1 MASHSC
7 PEGKEIEDVLLR
19 EDGKSILFP
28 SLPFKAGPE
37 FAEDITEQHA
47 FRHTQ
52 SRPVD
57 SRCVVFSPRRF
68 RPPVP
73 CRSWNRRRPSSL
85 FTGTGHTCSVSQL
98 FCSGLIEFSPHQD
111 RPETASDK
119 KRGSPLVLSEHH
131 KVYGCTAGFTHHP
144 PHGEGVLFNCRKQPS
159 PRWDGAC
166 YMSTVKES
174 RTCNQAYAAGDR
186 A

>member
-1 MASHSC
+1 MGEDRVHLFEGCTGQRMASHSC

-57 SRCVVFSPRRF
+57 SRGASYFLHGVFDRLFPAELE
-68 RPPVP
+68 PPP
-73 CRSWNRRRPSSL
+73 AQLL

-98 FCSGLIEFSPHQD
+98 FCSGL
-111 RPETASDK
+111 
-119 KRGSPLVLSEHH
+119 
-131 KVYGCTAGFTHHP
+131 
-144 PHGEGVLFNCRKQPS
+144 
-159 PRWDGAC
+159 
-166 YMSTVKES
+166 
-174 RTCNQAYAAGDR
+174 
-186 A
+186 